1 MQKFNEWALG
11 LWSSTLD
18 QLTSEQF
25 YLQICVV
32 IVALALSWTLATY
45 AAKNLK
51 IFSEEPKPGSFQ
63 DIRAALFNARPLL
76 QPLMAAIVL
85 TVRIND
91 LKHLDK
97 VVKSVR
103 GVKGV
108 LDVARQGVSGES
120 A

>member
-1 MQKFNEWALG
+1 
-11 LWSSTLD
+11 
-18 QLTSEQF
+18 
-25 YLQICVV
+25 
-32 IVALALSWTLATY
+32 
-45 AAKNLK
+45 
-51 IFSEEPKPGSFQ
+51 
-63 DIRAALFNARPLL
+63 
-76 QPLMAAIVL
+76 
-85 TVRIND
+85 VRIND